1 MITFVKSEVN
11 KIQKLLY
18 PCKQEFLDS
27 EKEDKEL
34 LEGEDEAQMKE
45 NTEAFLKIMLNLLR
59 KNNQEELAAY
69 LQSSERIFLN
79 I

>member
-18 PCKQEFLDS
+18 PCKQEFLAS
-27 EKEDKEL
+27 EKEDKE

-69 LQSSERIFLN
+69 LQSSKRIFLN

>member
-1 MITFVKSEVN
+1 MITFVNNEIN

-18 PCKQEFLDS
+18 PCKQDFLDS

-59 KNNQEELAAY
+59 KNNQEELAVY
-69 LQSSERIFLN
+69 LQSSKRIFLN

>member
-27 EKEDKEL
+27 EEEDKE

-59 KNNQEELAAY
+59 KNNQEELAVY
-69 LQSSERIFLN
+69 LQSSKRIFLN

>member
-27 EKEDKEL
+27 EEDKE

-69 LQSSERIFLN
+69 LQSSKRIFLN

>member
-34 LEGEDEAQMKE
+34 EGEDEAQMKE

-59 KNNQEELAAY
+59 KNNQEELAVY
-69 LQSSERIFLN
+69 LQSSKRIFLN

>member
-27 EKEDKEL
+27 EKEDKE

-69 LQSSERIFLN
+69 LQSSKRIFLN